1 MTKRKPKSS
10 PIFAKAPILSK
21 TSANQFCFEIVD
33 SSTHYIPAT
42 FLVQG
47 TLQRDPQAQA
57 ARLAQQFI
65 RQNQG
70 ILKDF
75 DISVELAYDGNT
87 VDLTFE
93 ANTKVGALPL
103 LSPTTGRPDYGLVIK
118 PRFDWPGLGPML
130 AMMGWR
136 VIPTPLK
143 LPLLPRSERKIPPWV
158 LSTIVLFRL
167 KSLLDNLNRQFTLTE
182 AELLAPRGQVNWS
195 RYATACL
202 PSAQFLR
209 VPCRFPELRDDQ
221 ELKAAI
227 HFTLRKQLVSLEG
240 QRAGG
245 VVVLQLIDLCQSLLT
260 KVKSVSPRQPSPMAL
275 NAWYR
280 TSLKTDVFRNG
291 LQALEW
297 TIEDRGLAGLADL
310 QGIAWIM
317 SMEMFF
323 ESWIETIAEKLSR
336 QFGGVLRTGR
346 NRETIIPLKWTPPYV
361 GSQRYLL
368 PDVVLE
374 REDVTIILDAKY
386 KSHWEE
392 LSRHQWHK
400 LTDVFKEQHRAD
412 LLQILAYSTL
422 AKTKKVITC
431 LAYPCQKDT
440 WQSLKNRERLW
451 HHASLYAGERQV
463 DVILIALPMVARV
476 EDIVQT
482 LTKAITSIH

>member
-1 MTKRKPKSS
+1 MPKSKRKSS
-10 PIFAKAPILSK
+10 PIFTKAPLLSQ
-21 TSANQFCFEIVD
+21 TPSSQSCFEIVD

-47 TLQRDPQAQA
+47 TLPRDPQAQA

-75 DISVELAYDGNT
+75 DVSVNLTYDGNT
-87 VDLTFE
+87 VDLAFE

-103 LSPTTGRPDYGLVIK
+103 ISPTTGRTDYGLVIK

-136 VIPTPLK
+136 VIPAPLK

-167 KSLLDNLNRQFTLTE
+167 KALLDNLNRQFTLTE

-195 RYATACL
+195 QYATARL

-209 VPCRFPELRDDQ
+209 VPCRFPDLRDDQ

-227 HFTLRKQLVSLEG
+227 HFTLRKQLASLES

-260 KVKSVSPRQPSPMAL
+260 KVQSVSPRQPAPMAL

-280 TSLKTDVFRNG
+280 SSLKTDVFRNG
-291 LQALEW
+291 LQAVEW

-323 ESWIETIAEKLSR
+323 ESWAETVAEKLSR
-336 QFGGVLRTGR
+336 QIGGVLRSGR
-346 NRETIIPLKWTPPYV
+346 KRETVTPLKWNPPYV

-368 PDVVLE
+368 PDLVLE
-374 REDVTIILDAKY
+374 RENETIIIDAKY

-392 LSRHQWHK
+392 LNRHNWYR
-400 LTDVFKEQHRAD
+400 LTEVLQEQHRAD

-431 LAYPCQKDT
+431 LAYPCQNDT
-440 WQSLKNRERLW
+440 WQSLKNRGRLW
-451 HHASLYAGERQV
+451 HRASLYAGDRQV
-463 DVILIALPMVARV
+463 DVILIALPMVAKL
-476 EDIVQT
+476 EEIVQV